1 MTSIAIRPSAASSA
15 TASYLIDSYQKESEE
30 RFNKIMELEAKI
42 RQLEAKV
49 TILHHNVEN
58 FCQSFEGFFGSDERF
73 ASTEHYT
80 EYLDA
85 AKYLQKLNYN
95 DARQSTI
102 RRVEEAI
109 DAMEQERLFGKSN

>member
-1 MTSIAIRPSAASSA
+1 MATTLATLSHCSDIDLAFRASIEIEVLKKDLKAAQA
-15 TASYLIDSYQKESEE
+15 RASIFQ
-30 RFNKIMELEAKI
+30 RF
-42 RQLEAKV
+42 
-49 TILHHNVEN
+49 TEN

-80 EYLDA
+80 EYLEA

-109 DAMEQERLFGKSN
+109 DKMEQERLFGKSN